1 MCPSPIPNGM
11 ITEELQR
18 LCGLGP
24 TSEEPEEQ
32 GPYISVEQLTGK
44 FGALYEKV
52 RSFVDYKDYHL
63 IRRGAIRRML
73 KRQLY
78 IERKPNSGAALLREL
93 VSSGYLPNNK
103 VPEAKALVLQSI
115 IRKWMTLEREGL
127 SISLSLDFASIDIEQ
142 FLFPDP
148 YRDAL
153 VSSFFTSAQKSITYQ
168 GKETINHTLITF
180 AACRR
185 SFLSED
191 KPSLLHA
198 LITREIPELLSH
210 SYTDPA
216 LSMLAPRLL
225 GSLRTA
231 EVVATHTLVWKVSSR
246 LRNHALFY
254 SVLLEVLH
262 SYGKGSEM
270 ILCDEEKLKETTE
283 TIIETKQRQQK
294 KLLRV
299 SGRRAVIYLLL
310 TKIVLG
316 VAFEWPYERFILGSE
331 NFLALGTNALF
342 HPLLL
347 LTMITFVGKEHR
359 GVQRVIDG
367 VSAVVQGKEMK
378 HIFIKPPANATT
390 FFLVMCFYAVLFV
403 VSFGVILSALI
414 ALHFNIV
421 SIILFFVFLTL
432 VSYFGLRIR
441 GSARRWEPVR
451 EKPGTLGM
459 VWNLFTFPIV
469 NTGRWFSVR
478 FSSVNIFVFFMDFL
492 VEVPFKAFLGIFDAS
507 LSFIKEHRVD
517 TY

>member
-1 MCPSPIPNGM
+1 M
-11 ITEELQR
+11 ITEELKR
-18 LCGLGP
+18 LCELGG
-24 TSEEPEEQ
+24 TAEEAQEQ
-32 GPYISVEQLTGK
+32 GPYISVEQLTGR

-52 RSFVDYKDYHL
+52 RSFVDYQEYHL

-78 IERKPNSGAALLREL
+78 IERKPNSGSALLREL

-103 VPEAKALVLQSI
+103 VPEARAIDIQDI
-115 IRKWMTLEREGL
+115 IRKWMGLEREGL
-127 SISLSLDFASIDIEQ
+127 SISLSLDFAAIDIEQ
-142 FLFPDP
+142 FLFPDLF
-148 YRDAL
+148 RDVL
-153 VSSFFTSAQKSITYQ
+153 VNSFFTSAQTAITYQ
-168 GKETINHTLITF
+168 GSEKIDYSLITL

-216 LSMLAPRLL
+216 LSSLAPRVLT
-225 GSLRTA
+225 SLKRA
-231 EVVATHTLVWKVSSR
+231 EAVATHALVWKVSSR
-246 LRNHALFY
+246 LRNHALFH
-254 SVLLEVLH
+254 SVLLEILH
-262 SYGKGSEM
+262 SYGKGSEL
-270 ILCDEEKLKETTE
+270 ILGDEAKLKETTE

-347 LTMITFVGKEHR
+347 LAMITFVGKEHH
-359 GVQRVIDG
+359 GIQRVIDG
-367 VSAVVQGKEMK
+367 VIAVVQGKEMK
-378 HIFIKPPANATT
+378 HIFIKPPASTAT
-390 FFLVMCFYAVLFV
+390 FFLVMCFYAVLFA

-414 ALHFNIV
+414 ALHFNIA

-441 GSARRWEPVR
+441 GGARRWEPVR

-459 VWNLFTFPIV
+459 IWNLFTFPIV